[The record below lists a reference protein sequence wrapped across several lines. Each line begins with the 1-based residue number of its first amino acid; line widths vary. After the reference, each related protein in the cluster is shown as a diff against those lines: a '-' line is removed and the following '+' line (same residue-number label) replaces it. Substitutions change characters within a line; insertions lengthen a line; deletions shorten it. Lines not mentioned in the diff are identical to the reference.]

1 MDNLGSFFGE
11 LRKSK
16 GITQSKICKNI
27 ISRTTLSKFEN
38 GKLIPSAETFILLLD
53 RLDISFDE
61 FMYIGRGY
69 ELSNKNKIIKDFFS
83 LFSNQNIDTLY
94 SIRNHCILIQKES
107 YSRIIDLVI
116 PVLDSQIELYNNSKK
131 EIPYLPK
138 IQISKIWQ
146 EIQLYSFWSLD
157 DIKILNCCLYLF
169 PLETATHIA
178 NQLLVQLN
186 KYDNFTE
193 TRTLKCA
200 IYLNLSLLLL
210 QNGQYHYAEKPITQA
225 LILSKNTKRYDY
237 YALSISRQGLIKHS
251 EELIQR
257 GLQISKLFSDTE
269 LENLIQEE
277 KNLFY

>member
-61 FMYIGRGY
+61 FMYICRGY